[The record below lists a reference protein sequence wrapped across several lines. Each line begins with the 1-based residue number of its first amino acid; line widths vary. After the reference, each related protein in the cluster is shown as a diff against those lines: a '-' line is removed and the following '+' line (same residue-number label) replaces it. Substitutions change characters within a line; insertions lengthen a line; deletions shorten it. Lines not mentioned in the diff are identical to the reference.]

1 MAKLEDIKVI
11 NVDGTPI
18 AVEELSQAVKGLVDI
33 YNVFRNDEV
42 DAKYELI
49 KVQAALRDI
58 QREIIVT
65 IKQEQEALEAAAT
78 EVAEAEESTADVVAV
93 DTAEVAVETNDTT
106 EG

>member
-1 MAKLEDIKVI
+1 MAQLEDIKVI

-18 AVEELSQAVKGLVDI
+18 AVEELSQNVKGLVDI
-33 YNVFRNDEV
+33 YNIFRNDEV
-42 DAKYELI
+42 DAKYDLI

-65 IKQEQEALEAAAT
+65 IKQEQEETETTAVEAAERDAGN
-78 EVAEAEESTADVVAV
+78 VESVMP
-93 DTAEVAVETNDTT
+93 DTST

>member
-18 AVEELSQAVKGLVDI
+18 AVEELSQSVKGLVDI

-65 IKQEQEALEAAAT
+65 IKQEQESLEAAA
-78 EVAEAEESTADVVAV
+78 EEAGDVVAV
-93 DTAEVAVETNDTT
+93 DNTETTDTTT